1 MNLQGLNFIGNE
13 LSSIGDETFF
23 AFDPVGN
30 MQLAPPFF
38 EAELSEVDWAVDKA
52 EEAFSE
58 TRLLSA
64 ETRAA
69 FLRRIAQRIM
79 DLGNELIQRAISETG
94 LPEARLVGERGR
106 TANQLL
112 MFADLIEEGSWVEA
126 RIDTGDPGREPIPK
140 PDVRRMLRPLG
151 PIAVFGAS
159 NFPLAF
165 SVAGGDT
172 ASALAAG
179 NPVIVKAHPAH
190 PGTSELVGGAIVEA
204 ALESSMPDGIFS
216 MLHGARYEIGLHLVR
231 HPALKAVGFTGSLAG
246 GRALY
251 DAAASRDN
259 PIPVYAEMGSI
270 NPVFLL
276 PGALRSRARD
286 IAKGFHQSVTLGVGQ
301 FCTNPGVVVA
311 IEGEALEQFIDEVVK
326 LTGEY
331 SPGSMLHSG
340 IREAYEKAVAEVESK
355 PCVDVLARSKTPP
368 DAGKTEAAGL
378 FLGAKAADFLAD
390 SDLSAEIFGPS
401 TLLVTCRSRDEIF
414 WLAKTLDGHLT
425 STLHA
430 DEHDLEEYADL
441 VPILEEKVGRL
452 ILNGFPTGVEVC
464 HAMHHG
470 GPFPATTDVRET
482 SVGTAAI
489 KRFAR
494 PVCYQDFCETA
505 LPVELQNSNS
515 RGIWRLIDGEFT
527 RDEVKKQSPAG
538 RGGESTK

>member
-52 EEAFSE
+52 EEAFSK
-58 TRLLSA
+58 TRSISMGA
-64 ETRAA
+64 RAA
-69 FLRRIAQRIM
+69 FLREIAQRIM
-79 DLGNELIQRAISETG
+79 DLGDELIHRAMSETG

-106 TANQLL
+106 TANQLR
-112 MFADLIEEGSWVEA
+112 MFADLVEEGSWVEA
-126 RIDTGDPGREPIPK
+126 RIDTADPGREPIPK

-172 ASALAAG
+172 ASAFAAG

-190 PGTSELVGGAIVEA
+190 PGTSELVGGAIIEA
-204 ALESSMPDGIFS
+204 AIETSMPDGIFS
-216 MLHGARYEIGLHLVR
+216 LLQGARYEVGLHLVC

-246 GRALY
+246 GRALF
-251 DAAASRDN
+251 DAAASRDI

-276 PGALRSRARD
+276 PGALQNRAID
-286 IAKGFHQSVTLGVGQ
+286 IAQGFHQSVTLGVGQ
-301 FCTNPGVVVA
+301 FCTNPGLVVA
-311 IEGEALEQFIDEVVK
+311 IEGESLQKFTDELVK
-326 LTGEY
+326 LTNHY
-331 SPGSMLHSG
+331 SPGNMLHSG
-340 IREAYEKAVAEVESK
+340 IREAYEKAVAEVEAK
-355 PCVDVLARSKTPP
+355 PGVDVLARSKTLP
-368 DAGKTEAAGL
+368 DASRTEAAG
-378 FLGAKAADFLAD
+378 FLLGTRAADFLAD

-401 TLLVTCRSRDEIF
+401 TMLVTCRSRDEIF

-430 DEHDLEEYADL
+430 DEDDLVEYADL

-494 PVCYQDFCETA
+494 PVCYQDFPDTA
-505 LPVELQNSNS
+505 LPVELQNGNA
-515 RGIWRLIDGEFT
+515 RGIWRLINGEFT
-527 RDEVKKQSPAG
+527 RNNVRRCYGNE
-538 RGGESTK
+538 E